1 MSVDPEQSPP
11 ARPAGDDNQTREL
24 AGGWGAY
31 GATTA
36 FVWSAFVLWTSWR
49 GPLPSL
55 QHDAVFL
62 GIAFALGFASFAATA
77 RAPRRR
83 PSVFDVVLAIAA
95 VFCCAYTAANWER
108 LISVVSDP
116 TTLDYAVGT
125 AVILLAL
132 ELTRRVIGWSMVA
145 IAVLLILY
153 ALFGSVIPGVFS
165 HRGFAPI
172 DILEGLYLGT
182 AGIWGTVSGIVS
194 TNVAIFIVFGAVI
207 YHTGGGE
214 AFKDLALV
222 IAGRQVGGAGKVA
235 TIASGLFGMISGSAA
250 ANAATVGNFTIQLM
264 KRLGYKAEL
273 AAAIEAVASTG
284 GQIMPPIMGAAAF
297 VMAEMIQVPYAKIA
311 AAAAIPAILYY
322 LGCGAAVH
330 FEALRQGHLAVPREL
345 IPRASAL
352 ISWRRS
358 APLAVPVAI
367 LIAML
372 ADNYTP
378 PAAAFYA
385 TASAILLYVFTDLRP
400 GGIVQRVRTMLG
412 ALVQGGRGLVIIA
425 VLGASADIIV
435 GLFGLTGLGVKISAE
450 VIALSGG
457 SLLAALMLTALVCTL
472 LGMGVTTTAD
482 YVLASS
488 VIGPALTALGMAK
501 LNAHMFIFYFAC
513 SSALTPPVCAAVFV
527 AAGIAGSDWIKTAYR
542 ACIIGI
548 VAFVVPFVFAYTP
561 SLLLQGDI
569 GSILIDTIRAAVA
582 TVVGAAAL
590 AGMLV
595 GRLPLWQRLAFGVA
609 AILIVWPLATAW
621 VAGLTLAAVLTG
633 LHLGFSTA
641 SASRPDT
648 AKS

>member
-1 MSVDPEQSPP
+1 MSVDPAKPP
-11 ARPAGDDNQTREL
+11 DPPLSGEDNRARALNGI
-24 AGGWGAY
+24 WGRY
-31 GATTA
+31 GAVMA
-36 FVWSAFVLWTSWR
+36 FAWSAFVLWTSWR

-62 GIAFALGFASFAATA
+62 GIAFALGFVSFAATA
-77 RAPRRR
+77 RASRRR
-83 PSVFDVVLAIAA
+83 PTVDIALVVAA
-95 VFCCAYTAANWER
+95 VGCCAYTAVNWER

-116 TTLDYAVGT
+116 TALDYTVGT
-125 AVILLAL
+125 TVILLAL

-145 IAVLLILY
+145 IAGLLILY
-153 ALFGSVIPGVFS
+153 ALFGPVIPGVFS

-182 AGIWGTVSGIVS
+182 SGMWGTVSGIVS

-311 AAAAIPAILYY
+311 AAAAIPAVLYY

-345 IPRASAL
+345 IPQARSL
-352 ISWRRS
+352 FSWGRI
-358 APLAVPVAI
+358 APLAVPVTI

-385 TASAILLYVFTDLRP
+385 TASAILLYIFTDLRP
-400 GGIVQRVRTMLG
+400 RGVILRIPHHVRSARRGRSRAGNHCRIRRLG
-412 ALVQGGRGLVIIA
+412 RYHRRA
-425 VLGASADIIV
+425 
-435 GLFGLTGLGVKISAE
+435 
-450 VIALSGG
+450 
-457 SLLAALMLTALVCTL
+457 
-472 LGMGVTTTAD
+472 
-482 YVLASS
+482 Y
-488 VIGPALTALGMAK
+488 
-501 LNAHMFIFYFAC
+501 
-513 SSALTPPVCAAVFV
+513 
-527 AAGIAGSDWIKTAYR
+527 SD
-542 ACIIGI
+542 
-548 VAFVVPFVFAYTP
+548 
-561 SLLLQGDI
+561 
-569 GSILIDTIRAAVA
+569 
-582 TVVGAAAL
+582 
-590 AGMLV
+590 
-595 GRLPLWQRLAFGVA
+595 
-609 AILIVWPLATAW
+609 
-621 VAGLTLAAVLTG
+621 
-633 LHLGFSTA
+633 
-641 SASRPDT
+641 
-648 AKS
+648 